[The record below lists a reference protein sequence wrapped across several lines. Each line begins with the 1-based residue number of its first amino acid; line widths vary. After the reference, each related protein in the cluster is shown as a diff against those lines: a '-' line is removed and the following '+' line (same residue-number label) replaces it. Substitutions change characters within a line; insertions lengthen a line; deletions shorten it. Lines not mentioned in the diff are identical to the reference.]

1 MSEDKI
7 SSDALFQKGMD
18 TRREALG
25 EAKVAAFEAAK
36 GDFDREFH
44 DLVTAYAWGGVWSR
58 PGLGRDTRSL
68 LSLAM
73 LASKGCWEEFAEHVR
88 ATRNTGAT
96 PEMIKET
103 LLQVGIYSGVP
114 MAWRAF
120 GIARRVLEE
129 MDSE

>member
-1 MSEDKI
+1 MRNDEI
-7 SSDALFQKGMD
+7 SDSTLFKKGMG
-18 TRREALG
+18 TRREVLG
-25 EAKVAAFEAAK
+25 EDKVKAFESDK
-36 GDFDREFH
+36 SDFDREFH

-73 LASKGCWEEFAEHVR
+73 LASKGCWDEFAEHVR
-88 ATRNTGAT
+88 ASRQTGAT

-103 LLQVGIYSGVP
+103 LLQVAIYSGVP

-129 MDSE
+129 MDAE